1 MTDIHITDPAPFDD
15 DIKLDKSL
23 RPSKFDEFIGQEKLV
38 DNIKLYIEASNN
50 RGDALDHVLLFGPPG
65 LGKTTLA
72 NIISKEL
79 GSNIK
84 HATGPVVERAGD
96 LAGMVTN
103 LGHRDVF
110 FIDEIHRLNSVVE
123 EYLYSA
129 MEDFAID
136 IMIDKGPS
144 ARSVQLNIEPFTLV
158 GATTRLG
165 NLTSPLRDRFG
176 VVLRV
181 DYYDSEELF
190 HIINRS
196 ADILEVNISD
206 DGAMELASRSRGTPR
221 IANRILRRARDFAEV
236 KGSGKIDLKI
246 AQSSLQKLGIDEI
259 GLDDMDRKIL
269 NIIIEQFSG
278 GPVGLK
284 SLAVAVG
291 EDSTTIEDVYEPF
304 LIKEGFLMRTNR
316 GRVAQDSAYDLLGKQ
331 KMKDQ
336 QRVIRMIDKK
346 KKYKLGDFNYQL
358 PKAFIAQHPESRR
371 DQAKLMVV
379 HRDTGEIEHKKFY
392 NITDYMRKNDLLVL
406 NNTKVFP
413 RAFCNKKIE
422 LMPK

>member
-15 DIKLDKSL
+15 DIAIEKSL
-23 RPSKFDEFIGQEKLV
+23 RPSKFDEFIGQKKLV
-38 DNIKLYIEASNN
+38 DNLKLYIEASNN

-72 NIISKEL
+72 NIISQEL

-84 HATGPVVERAGD
+84 QASGPVVERAGD

-129 MEDFAID
+129 MEDFSID

-144 ARSVQLNIEPFTLV
+144 ARSVQLNIEPFTLI

-181 DYYDSEELF
+181 DYYDPEELF
-190 HIINRS
+190 QIINRS
-196 ADILEVNISD
+196 ADILEVKISD

-236 KGSGKIDLKI
+236 KASGEIDLHV
-246 AQSSLQKLGIDEI
+246 AQSSLKKLGIDEI

-269 NIIIEQFSG
+269 TIIIEQFSG

-304 LIKEGFLMRTNR
+304 LIKEGFLMRTTR
-316 GRVAQDSAYDLLGKQ
+316 GRIAQDSAYELLGKQ
-331 KMKDQ
+331 NIKDQ
-336 QRVIRMIDKK
+336 QG
-346 KKYKLGDFNYQL
+346 LF
-358 PKAFIAQHPESRR
+358 E
-371 DQAKLMVV
+371 
-379 HRDTGEIEHKKFY
+379 
-392 NITDYMRKNDLLVL
+392 
-406 NNTKVFP
+406 
-413 RAFCNKKIE
+413 
-422 LMPK
+422 